1 MYQSLSES
9 EGGMHGCIQDAL
21 EFFPD
26 INHVARAKCDH
37 HIENRERCSSQ
48 PHSLLKGFQKDASGQ
63 VGVVSNGHLDSLN
76 HRSVTEMCHHTC
88 FDILTSEKFTSLC
101 KLLLENFQEIKID
114 MFFDVG
120 GLVRSASEDGKQ
132 EFCRW
137 ESNAHT
143 KVDRGEDCCEYRN
156 FPCRHCG
163 YKEDGRDCLVCDS
176 CEEMYH
182 ISCIEPAVEEIPPK
196 SWYCA
201 ACTACGIRS
210 HRENCVV
217 CERMNKTVVKGVGN
231 GSSCTN
237 EEALELGDDSN
248 CGTCE
253 EKESKKSERIER
265 CKICESEIREGEKVK
280 LCDHQFCP
288 FKLYHARCLT
298 KKQLK
303 SYGTTGWYWPS
314 CLSRSCL
321 TNKDDDDIIICDA
334 CDCAYHIYCLKP
346 ELTSFPE
353 GQWFCRSCADK
364 LHAIRTAKRAYE
376 NSENKQKKK
385 RSGRIVTF
393 ENHGKWK
400 SKGIMGSDKGGGMEM
415 LLTAVNTL
423 NYEEDLA
430 GI

>member
-1 MYQSLSES
+1 
-9 EGGMHGCIQDAL
+9 
-21 EFFPD
+21 
-26 INHVARAKCDH
+26 
-37 HIENRERCSSQ
+37 
-48 PHSLLKGFQKDASGQ
+48 
-63 VGVVSNGHLDSLN
+63 
-76 HRSVTEMCHHTC
+76 
-88 FDILTSEKFTSLC
+88 
-101 KLLLENFQEIKID
+101 
-114 MFFDVG
+114 
-120 GLVRSASEDGKQ
+120 
-132 EFCRW
+132 
-137 ESNAHT
+137 
-143 KVDRGEDCCEYRN
+143 
-156 FPCRHCG
+156 
-163 YKEDGRDCLVCDS
+163 
-176 CEEMYH
+176 MYH

-248 CGTCE
+248 CGTGE
-253 EKESKKSERIER
+253 EKASKKSERIER
-265 CKICESEIREGEKVK
+265 CKICDSEIRE
-280 LCDHQFCP
+280 
-288 FKLYHARCLT
+288 
-298 KKQLK
+298 
-303 SYGTTGWYWPS
+303 
-314 CLSRSCL
+314 
-321 TNKDDDDIIICDA
+321 DDDDIIICDG

-346 ELTSFPE
+346 ELTSFPK

-364 LHAIRTAKRAYE
+364 FHAIRTAKRAYE

-385 RSGRIVTF
+385 RSERIMTF

-415 LLTAVNTL
+415 LLTVVNTL